1 MRAYFLTAIL
11 LLVGASPGAAQ
22 DDEAILDFG
31 NDSFRAGGSVVFDT
45 AGRDDL
51 FMAGET
57 VRSTADISGS
67 AHLAGRRVTMT
78 GAVGGD
84 AIAAGM
90 DVALEGP
97 VSGDATV
104 AGYDLRVDAVGGDLR
119 ISGSK
124 LAIEGPVSGYAMIA
138 GETVRLNA
146 TIAGDVSLVA
156 QTVEFGEGARI
167 DGRLTLYEDDPGA
180 LEVPASVIPDD
191 RIDRREVSDWQGARR
206 DMKVWNW
213 QRAIGSFLMGVL
225 LVSALGA
232 LIAAII
238 PQTLAE
244 MRRGLLDRPFR
255 NLWIGFL
262 TQSALVGAAVLF
274 AMTVIGIALS
284 PAAVTIALLAAFAGY
299 VVAVYAFGVGLLLA
313 IGKPEPES
321 IGRRAL
327 AAGLGALVAGLI
339 ALIPLL
345 GWLFV
350 LSLVLAGVGAI
361 VQRTLRP
368 GFFLP
373 AS

>member
-1 MRAYFLTAIL
+1 MRAFFLTAIL

-22 DDEAILDFG
+22 DGEAVLDFG
-31 NDSFRAGGSVVFDT
+31 GDSFRAGGSVVFDA
-45 AGRDDL
+45 AGTDDL

-57 VRSTADISGS
+57 VRGTADISGS
-67 AHLAGRRVTMT
+67 AHLAGRRVTMA

-84 AIAAGM
+84 AYAAGM

-119 ISGSK
+119 ISGGK

-146 TIAGDVSLVA
+146 AISGDVSLAA

-167 DGRLTLYEDDPGA
+167 DGRLTLYEENPGA
-180 LEVPASVIPDD
+180 LDIPASVIPGD
-191 RIDRREVSDWQGARR
+191 RIDRREVSDWKGARR
-206 DMKVWNW
+206 DMEVWNW
-213 QRAIGSFLMGVL
+213 QRAIGGFLVGVL
-225 LVSALGA
+225 VVSALGA

-255 NLWIGFL
+255 NLWVGFV
-262 TQSALVGAAVLF
+262 TQSALVGSAVLF

-284 PAAVTIALLAAFAGY
+284 PAAVVIALLAGFAGY
-299 VVAVYAFGVGLLLA
+299 IVAVYAFGVGLMLA
-313 IGKPEPES
+313 FGKPEPET
-321 IGRRAL
+321 IGRRAV
-327 AAGLGALVAGLI
+327 AAGLGALAAGLI

-350 LSLVLAGVGAI
+350 LTLVLAGVGAI
-361 VQRTLRP
+361 VQKALRP
-368 GFFLP
+368 GLVLP
-373 AS
+373 A